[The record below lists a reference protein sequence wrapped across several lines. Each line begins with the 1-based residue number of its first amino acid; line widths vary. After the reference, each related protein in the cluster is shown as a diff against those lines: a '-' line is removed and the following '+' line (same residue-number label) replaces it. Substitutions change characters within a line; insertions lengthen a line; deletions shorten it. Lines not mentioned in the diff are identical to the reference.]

1 MDIADIEILPES
13 TAERILLFFIR
24 RAFGQDARLEFLHKE
39 CSDEDFV
46 TICMKKIFES
56 VHIKFY
62 LFAFNESTVEQF
74 NSYTYDFDLNSY
86 QNICI
91 PHCHVHDRYKL
102 ILKTFVQYA
111 SKNWFVSYLP
121 DKKHV
126 FDRSSS
132 IEEAL
137 IGLELG
143 K

>member
-1 MDIADIEILPES
+1 MDIDDIERLPENI
-13 TAERILLFFIR
+13 AESILLFFIR

-46 TICMKKIFES
+46 TICTKKIFEP
-56 VHIKFY
+56 VHTKFY
-62 LFAFNESTVEQF
+62 LFAFDESAVEQF
-74 NSYTYDFDLNSY
+74 NKPNGAFDLASY
-86 QNICI
+86 NNICI
-91 PHCHVHDRYKL
+91 QHCHRDERCKS
-102 ILKTFVQYA
+102 ILKMFAQYA
-111 SKNWFVSYLP
+111 NRNWFVSYLP